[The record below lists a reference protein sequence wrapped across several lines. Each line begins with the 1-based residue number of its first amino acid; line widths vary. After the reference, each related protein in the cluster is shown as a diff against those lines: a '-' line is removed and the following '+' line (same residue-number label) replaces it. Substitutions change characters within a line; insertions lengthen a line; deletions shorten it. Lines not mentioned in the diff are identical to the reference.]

1 MEYSDPHTI
10 STMLTEPDEP
20 VTPPG
25 DDLPERAQRIVNDL
39 KRKELEERYGAV
51 FSAPDESEIPSEVE
65 AQWLE
70 NIDEFERQFENAAQI
85 PLREFVGSPSIR
97 PVADIPPS
105 EVPAELDA
113 LLELL
118 GENEVV
124 VDFPDEIDEVEAYR
138 FITEELLD
146 EKIDDIRVPGMVLH
160 FMYSEFHPGED
171 EDFDDLDGIADDPR

>member
-1 MEYSDPHTI
+1 MCHPVYNGLQNTRRRRSG
-10 STMLTEPDEP
+10 SDEP
-20 VTPPG
+20 INHTG
-25 DDLPERAQRIVNDL
+25 DDLPERAQHIVNDL

-70 NIDEFERQFENAAQI
+70 NIDEFERQFENVAEI
-85 PLREFVGSPSIR
+85 PLREFIGSPSVR
-97 PVADIPPS
+97 PLADIPPS
-105 EVPAELDA
+105 EVAAELDA

-124 VDFPDEIDEVEAYR
+124 VHFPDEIDEVEAYR

-146 EKIDDIRVPGMVLH
+146 EEIDDIRVPGMVLH
-160 FMYSEFHPGED
+160 FIYEEFHPGDEEED
-171 EDFDDLDGIADDPR
+171 AD

>member
-1 MEYSDPHTI
+1 
-10 STMLTEPDEP
+10 MLTDPDDP

-25 DDLPERAQRIVNDL
+25 DDLPELAQRIVNEL

-51 FSAPDESEIPSEVE
+51 FSAPDASEIPSEVE

-70 NIDEFERQFENAAQI
+70 NIDEFERQFENAAQV
-85 PLREFVGSPSIR
+85 PLREFIGSPSVR
-97 PVADIPPS
+97 PLADIPPS
-105 EVPAELDA
+105 EVAAELDA
-113 LLELL
+113 LLEVL

-124 VDFPDEIDEVEAYR
+124 VDFPDAVDEVEAYR

-171 EDFDDLDGIADDPR
+171 DDSDFDDLDGTSEDSP

>member
-1 MEYSDPHTI
+1 
-10 STMLTEPDEP
+10 MLTDPDDP
-20 VTPPG
+20 VTPSG

-39 KRKELEERYGAV
+39 KRKELEERYGAA
-51 FSAPDESEIPSEVE
+51 FSSPDESEIPAEVE

-70 NIDEFERQFENAAQI
+70 NIDEFERQFENAARI
-85 PLREFVGSPSIR
+85 PLREFVGSPAVR
-97 PVADIPPS
+97 LLADIPPA
-105 EVPAELDA
+105 ELEAELDA

-146 EKIDDIRVPGMVLH
+146 EEIDDIRVPGMVLH
-160 FMYSEFHPGED
+160 FIYEEFHPGED
-171 EDFDDLDGIADDPR
+171 EADDFDDMNGIADDPR